1 VVAADEH
8 GEVEGSRV
16 RIDLLVLVLVKMFA
30 GSNEKLRN
38 NIL

>member
-8 GEVEGSRV
+8 GEVEGGRV

-30 GSNEKLRN
+30 GSNEKLKS